1 MADLKRYF
9 GNLKDAL
16 LGRNWGRDE
25 FAELE
30 GGIPFRVGPGSEDRW
45 PVAGLQVHWHPPL
58 AAAQVTEPM
67 EDVETMGRFRSWIER
82 KGFWRQSA

>member
-16 LGRNWGRDE
+16 LGRDD
-25 FAELE
+25 FAEFE

-45 PVAGLQVHWHPPL
+45 PSAGLQVHWHPPL
-58 AAAQVTEPM
+58 AAARETVEPVEPM
-67 EDVETMGRFRSWIER
+67 DTVGRFRSWIER
-82 KGFWRQSA
+82 KGFWRKSA

>member
-9 GNLKDAL
+9 GNLKDAVL
-16 LGRNWGRDE
+16 GRDE
-25 FAELE
+25 FADLE

-67 EDVETMGRFRSWIER
+67 EGVEALGRFRSWIER
-82 KGFWRQSA
+82 KGFWRKSA